1 MKAKAAAR
9 KTRAIIV
16 DDSLTMRTVLRRALE
31 TLAFDVDE
39 FVDAESCVASFP
51 YEALPAV
58 VFVDLH
64 MPGMSGIDLIGLLRA
79 DRRCEEVFVV
89 MVTTEECP
97 LVRRQA
103 LERGADAFLAKPV
116 EANALRMGL
125 ERLGFAWL
133 EPA

>member
-39 FVDAESCVASFP
+39 FVDAASCVASFP

-103 LERGADAFLAKPV
+103 LDQGADAFLGKPLAV
-116 EANALRMGL
+116 PVLRASL
-125 ERLGFAWL
+125 EQLGFSWMA
-133 EPA
+133 AV